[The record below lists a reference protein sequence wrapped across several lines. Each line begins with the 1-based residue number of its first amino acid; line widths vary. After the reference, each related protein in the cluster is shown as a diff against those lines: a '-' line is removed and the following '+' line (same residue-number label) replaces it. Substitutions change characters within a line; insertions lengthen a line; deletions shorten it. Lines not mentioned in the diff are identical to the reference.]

1 MESFL
6 LIFILLE
13 FFEIYWQRGNNFR
26 EYIKNLFNYYQ
37 KGVILFISLHPT
49 LYFILFAQISL
60 QNYNLLTSFL
70 IFVKI
75 LDIGF
80 KISLM
85 DKIQNSRD
93 LGTFK
98 VLIETNQPLSIGLKF
113 VGLIFYSTLFFF
125 AFS

>member
-1 MESFL
+1 VENFL
-6 LIFILLE
+6 LFFILLE
-13 FFEIYWQRGNNFR
+13 FFEIYWQRGNTFKK
-26 EYIKNLFNYYQ
+26 YIENLFNYYQ
-37 KGVILFISLHPT
+37 KGIILFISLHPT

-98 VLIETNQPLSIGLKF
+98 VLIETNQPLSMGLKF
-113 VGLIFYSTLFFF
+113 IGLIFYSTLFFF